1 MKKNSRTITTPSQ
14 IFVGAFPL
22 GCIAVDLYALTHQ
35 FGGCFFTNPDGKA
48 PPRIKVSIEYDRWD
62 SVVEVLLHEALE
74 LSMSL
79 KSLRYERSGVAGDA
93 SSYTFLFDHTQ
104 FVDLCDCAASFI
116 TPAMP
121 RLATIHRD
129 YHAKLSAKKPC

>member
-22 GCIAVDLYALTHQ
+22 GCIAVDLYALTHDC
-35 FGGCFFTNPDGKA
+35 GGCFYTNPDNQSA
-48 PPRIKVSIEYDRWD
+48 PRIKVGIQRPHWP

-74 LSMSL
+74 LAMAINR
-79 KSLRYERSGVAGDA
+79 LRLERSGVAGDS
-93 SSYTFLFDHTQ
+93 SSYLFVFDHTQ